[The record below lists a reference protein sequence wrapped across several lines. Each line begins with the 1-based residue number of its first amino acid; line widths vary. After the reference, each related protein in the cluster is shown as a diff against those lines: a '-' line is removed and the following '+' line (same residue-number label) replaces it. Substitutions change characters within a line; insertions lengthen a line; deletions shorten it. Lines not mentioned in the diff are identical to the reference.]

1 MRQPTGYE
9 DQVKSE
15 YVCKL
20 DKALYGIKQAP
31 RAWYSRLTSKLKQ
44 LGFRAS
50 KADTSLFMYDK
61 QGITMFLP
69 MYVDDIIVISSSPAA
84 VDALLKD
91 PRSEFALKDP
101 GNLHYFL
108 GIQVMKK
115 GNSLVLFQEKYA
127 SDLLNKVGMEKCKP
141 VATPLS
147 TSEKMSIEVG
157 TRLGENDSTR
167 YRSVCVWGGGVL
179 QYLTLTQPDL
189 SFSVNKLC

>member
-91 PRSEFALKDP
+91 SRSEFALKDP

-167 YRSVCVWGGGVL
+167 YRSVCVGGGCNIS
-179 QYLTLTQPDL
+179 P
-189 SFSVNKLC
+189 